1 MTYANRLK
9 SIKFN
14 RELMIL
20 IMPALLVLMFTTIFP
35 FIYCIWISLHNVVL
49 FYPVPIKFV
58 GLGNFIESL
67 FNPIYGFWR
76 SAYTTLIF
84 TGSSLAIEFLLGLGI
99 ALLLNKEFKG
109 VWILRFLLVIPLL
122 ISPVSVGLLF
132 RLMFLPGD
140 WALINWVLSSL
151 FQIPPINWLG
161 EPTLAMLVLIITDI
175 WEWTPFL
182 ALIFLA
188 GLQVLPP
195 EPFEAALIEGAS
207 PIKIF
212 RYITI
217 PMLKD
222 LLAIAFLLRLMDSL
236 KTYDIIYIITQ
247 GGPGEA
253 TQTLNFNA
261 YVQGFIF
268 GNISIAAAQMLM
280 MTIATILLTVILV
293 RLTRERV

>member
-1 MTYANRLK
+1 
-9 SIKFN
+9 
-14 RELMIL
+14 
-20 IMPALLVLMFTTIFP
+20 
-35 FIYCIWISLHNVVL
+35 
-49 FYPVPIKFV
+49 
-58 GLGNFIESL
+58 
-67 FNPIYGFWR
+67 
-76 SAYTTLIF
+76 
-84 TGSSLAIEFLLGLGI
+84 
-99 ALLLNKEFKG
+99 
-109 VWILRFLLVIPLL
+109 
-122 ISPVSVGLLF
+122 
-132 RLMFLPGD
+132 
-140 WALINWVLSSL
+140 
-151 FQIPPINWLG
+151 
-161 EPTLAMLVLIITDI
+161 MLVLIITDI